1 MIRRL
6 LGEAAPVLA
15 LTSTL
20 LTISQL
26 ARISPNYY
34 PLIQQAG
41 VLPQVP
47 RSPNEGSAI
56 PSNSPSE
63 HAPILIQRP
72 LLGASD

>member
-41 VLPQVP
+41 VLTQVP
-47 RSPNEGSAI
+47 LETQKGFRVVHP
-56 PSNSPSE
+56 
-63 HAPILIQRP
+63 
-72 LLGASD
+72 